1 MYSLIIVE
9 DEDEVRNG
17 LVEFLP
23 WEKLGFQVI
32 NDFDNGRNALE
43 YCQKNKVDVVLTDIR
58 MPFFSGFDL
67 IRELSGMPDPPLFCI
82 MTAYSDFEYAKE
94 AIRYSVQD
102 YIVKPASFDEISASF
117 SRIRERLD
125 SAGVSIVPSS
135 NDNPLIGRALE
146 IIERKTASCTL
157 ASVSAELGVNSSHL
171 SRLFK
176 EKTGENFQSYLIK
189 QKMRIA
195 VSMLESHAGYRNSD
209 IAAATGYS
217 DVQNFCRIFTRYYGV
232 SPQQYRKNYLRGKDA
247 QI

>member
-1 MYSLIIVE
+1 MYDLIIVE

-17 LVEFLP
+17 LMEFFP
-23 WEKLGFQVI
+23 WEKFGFHAVAA
-32 NDFDNGRNALE
+32 FDNGRAALE
-43 YCQKNKVDVVLTDIR
+43 YCRKNKVDVVLTDIR

-67 IRELSGMPDPPLFCI
+67 IRELSSEQDPPLFCI

-102 YIVKPASFDEISASF
+102 YIVKPASFDEISSSF
-117 SRIRERLD
+117 LRIKERLD
-125 SAGVSIVPSS
+125 SAKVTIAPAN
-135 NDNPLIGRALE
+135 NDNPLISQALE

-157 ASVSAELGVNSSHL
+157 SSVSAELGVNSSHL

-176 EKTGENFQSYLIK
+176 EKTGENFQNYLIR

-195 VSMLESHAGYRNSD
+195 VSMLESHIGYKNND

-217 DVQNFCRIFTRYYGV
+217 DVQNFCRIFTKYYGV
-232 SPQQYRKNYLRGKDA
+232 SPQQYRKNFLRGQNA
-247 QI
+247 